1 MEDRIKLR
9 CDVCGEAENCDF
21 YCELTIDNV
30 IDIEKLDELLCPLT
44 GDEAGWYEV
53 KVCERIQELEAEIVR
68 LKTQMLPNEY
78 EQTAIEAMDEG
89 KAIDLRIM
97 KGK

>member
-1 MEDRIKLR
+1 MSDRIKLR

-30 IDIEKLDELLCPLT
+30 IDTKKLDELLCPLT

-53 KVCERIQELEAEIVR
+53 KVCELKEKIERI
-68 LKTQMLPNEY
+68 
-78 EQTAIEAMDEG
+78 
-89 KAIDLRIM
+89 LR
-97 KGK
+97 K